1 MRVSIFFVKICGI
14 KSFYI
19 PRSHP
24 NGVSI
29 NARCLND
36 FNIEFFEVEKFD
48 GQNWEQSI
56 EKLKKFD

>member
-1 MRVSIFFVKICGI
+1 MIPSEADVKE
-14 KSFYI
+14 
-19 PRSHP
+19 